1 MQKVLKKLRGNL
13 AITLV
18 VIGVGTLGLILT
30 LRSFAAT
37 GDTVATEAEA
47 GTRSGNAVSVDDGG
61 ASGGKAIAFRAGD
74 TNPGGA
80 YNTAVLADNPVLF
93 LPMTVTGNTEKDLGS
108 GNHTAAYKPS
118 AVGKT
123 TMPNGDP
130 AAVFNGSSN
139 YLEVN
144 DADDLSIPTTKLLTI
159 EAWMRPDVLNFAHTS
174 ADGYVHWM
182 GKGVGGQHEYVSRM
196 YNKDT
201 GRPNRISGYAYN
213 ADGGLGAGSYFEDP
227 TTAGQ
232 WIHYTIVIDS
242 RPTGAYPLGFI
253 KIYKNGV
260 KRDED
265 TLAGEYNIHPT
276 NGTAPFRVGTRDF
289 VSGYF
294 QGAVGKVAIYN
305 TALTDARIMAH
316 YQAMK

>member
-1 MQKVLKKLRGNL
+1 M
-13 AITLV
+13 AV
-18 VIGVGTLGLILT
+18 VVVGFATIGLFFTW
-30 LRSFAAT
+30 RSLAAT
-37 GDTVATEAEA
+37 ATVALEAES
-47 GTRSGNAVSVDDGG
+47 GTVSGNTEPAPDTA
-61 ASGGKAIAFRAGD
+61 ASGGTAVRFKAGSNTGGD
-74 TNPGGA
+74 GSA
-80 YNTAVLADNPVLF
+80 YNTAVLADSPVLF
-93 LPMTVTGNTEKDLGS
+93 LPMTVAGNTEKDLGS
-108 GNHTAAYKPS
+108 GNHAANYKPS

-159 EAWMRPDVLNFAHTS
+159 EAWMRPDVLDFPKTS
-174 ADGYVHWM
+174 GDGYVHWM
-182 GKGVGGQHEYVSRM
+182 GKGTAGQHEYVSRI
-196 YNKDT
+196 YNKNT

-213 ADGGLGAGSYFEDP
+213 AGGGEGAGSYFEDP

-232 WIHYTIVIDS
+232 WIHYTLVIDA

-265 TLAGEYNIHPT
+265 TLAGAYNVHPA

-289 VSGYF
+289 VSGYLL
-294 QGAVGKVAIYN
+294 GAVGKVAIYN
-305 TALTDARIMAH
+305 YALSDARIMAH